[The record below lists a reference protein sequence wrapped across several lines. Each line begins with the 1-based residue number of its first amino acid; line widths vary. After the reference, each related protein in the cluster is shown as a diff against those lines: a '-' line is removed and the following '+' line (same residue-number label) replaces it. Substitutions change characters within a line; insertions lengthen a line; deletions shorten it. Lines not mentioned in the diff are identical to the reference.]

1 MSFKTLKSVA
11 LWLALFAVSAAAF
24 TPQFA
29 DANKSVRLRW
39 KNPVIRIALSTSL
52 TKQNFNIK
60 AESDI
65 DGAIKRSLNT
75 WEKVA
80 NVEFQTVWTDK
91 QSVSPA
97 GNAGDGVSLITI
109 GQTAENLALFGKDWN
124 DVSAQTRTFFNR
136 KGFITEADIVLNP
149 FQQFS
154 TDGFTGTFDLEATL
168 THEIGHLL
176 GLEHSFVMGATM
188 YIHQGKNGVYDL
200 PSFSPRTLAEDDITG
215 VRALYGAKETDE
227 NCCGAINGRL
237 SLPNGKAAK
246 EFQIW
251 AEESESGRVVSGV
264 LSNLAGEF
272 NFDGLAQGEY
282 RIYAQRTDSKATNS
296 FSAEEIGKVEIE
308 NGKTVEM
315 TKKLQPKPVTFDLQF
330 TGFNGQIS
338 ELAVPVNGGKS
349 YIIYIGG
356 KNLEGDRLEMNFNSS
371 SISVVP
377 NSRRIEHDYG
387 ADISVISFE
396 VRIAKKTPLGEYGI
410 FVGTRG
416 DRTTCLAGSLT
427 VEEFE
432 NNWNHSFLD
441 K

>member
-1 MSFKTLKSVA
+1 MVYKSLKLVVV
-11 LWLALFAVSAAAF
+11 WLVFFAVSAAAF

-29 DANKSVRLRW
+29 DASKSVRLRW

-52 TKQNFNIK
+52 TKQTFNITPETDV
-60 AESDI
+60 A
-65 DGAIKRSLNT
+65 GAIRRSLTT

-80 NVEFQTVWTDK
+80 DVEFQTVWTEK
-91 QSVSPA
+91 QAISPA

-154 TDGFTGTFDLEATL
+154 TDGSNGKFDLEATL

-188 YIHQGKNGVYDL
+188 YAHQGKNGVYGL
-200 PSFSPRTLAEDDITG
+200 PSFSPRTLAEDDISG
-215 VRALYGAKETDE
+215 IRALYGAKETDE
-227 NCCGAINGRL
+227 NCCGAIDGRL
-237 SLPNGKAAK
+237 LLPNGKAAK
-246 EFQIW
+246 EFQMW

-264 LSNLAGEF
+264 VSGLDGEF
-272 NFDGLAQGEY
+272 LFDGLTQGEY
-282 RIYAQRTDSKATNS
+282 RIYAQRTDAKAANS

-308 NGKTVEM
+308 NGKTVEL
-315 TKKLQPKPVTFDLQF
+315 TKRLQSKPTAFNLQF

-356 KNLEGDRLEMNFNSS
+356 KNLDADQLEMNFNSP

-377 NSRRIEHDYG
+377 NSRLEYDYG
-387 ADISVISFE
+387 ADISVVSFE

-432 NNWNHSFLD
+432 NNLNHSFLD
-441 K
+441 R

>member
-1 MSFKTLKSVA
+1 MFLKALKFVA
-11 LWLALFAVSAAAF
+11 LWLLLFAVSAAAF

-29 DANKSVRLRW
+29 DESKSVRLRW

-52 TKQNFNIK
+52 TKQTNSFK
-60 AESDI
+60 PDT
-65 DGAIKRSLNT
+65 DVKGAIERSLQA

-80 NVEFQTVWTDK
+80 NIEFQTVWTDK

-109 GQTAENLALFGKDWN
+109 GQTNENVALFREDSN
-124 DVSAQTRTFFNR
+124 EMSAQTRTFFNR

-154 TDGFTGTFDLEATL
+154 TDGFPGYFDLEATL

-188 YIHQGKNGVYDL
+188 YLHQSRNGVYSL
-200 PSFSPRTLAEDDITG
+200 PAFSPRTLAEDDITG
-215 VRALYGAKETDE
+215 IRALYGAKEENE
-227 NCCGAINGRL
+227 NCCGAITGKL
-237 SLPNGKAAK
+237 LFLNGKPVKSA
-246 EFQIW
+246 QVW
-251 AEESESGRVVSGV
+251 AEEAESGRVVSGV
-264 LSNLAGEF
+264 LSNADGDYF
-272 NFDGLAQGEY
+272 FDGLQTGQY
-282 RIYAQRTDSKATNS
+282 RIYAQRNAAESS
-296 FSAEEIGKVEIE
+296 FIAEQIGIVEVKKGETSEIV
-308 NGKTVEM
+308 
-315 TKKLQPKPVTFDLQF
+315 KKLQSQKTAFNLHF

-356 KNLEGDRLEMNFNSS
+356 KNLDSNEIEMSFNSPN
-371 SISVVP
+371 ISVVP
-377 NSRRIEHDYG
+377 NSRHKYDYG
-387 ADISVISFE
+387 EDVSVVSFE

-410 FVGTRG
+410 FVGTRA

-432 NNWNHSFLD
+432 NHLSYRLFD

>member
-1 MSFKTLKSVA
+1 MIYKSLKLVA
-11 LWLALFAVSAAAF
+11 VWLVFFAVSAAAF

-29 DANKSVRLRW
+29 DASKSVRLRW

-52 TKQNFNIK
+52 TKQTFNITPETDV
-60 AESDI
+60 A
-65 DGAIKRSLNT
+65 GAIRRSLTT

-80 NVEFQTVWTDK
+80 DVEFQTVWTEK
-91 QSVSPA
+91 QAISPA

-154 TDGFTGTFDLEATL
+154 TDGSNGKFDLEATL

-188 YIHQGKNGVYDL
+188 YAHQGKNGVYGL
-200 PSFSPRTLAEDDITG
+200 PSFSPRTLAEDDISG
-215 VRALYGAKETDE
+215 IRALYGAKETDE
-227 NCCGAINGRL
+227 NCCGAIDGRL
-237 SLPNGKAAK
+237 LLPNGKAAK
-246 EFQIW
+246 EFQMW

-264 LSNLAGEF
+264 VSGLDGEF
-272 NFDGLAQGEY
+272 LFDGLTQGEY
-282 RIYAQRTDSKATNS
+282 RIYAQRTDAKAANS

-308 NGKTVEM
+308 NGKTVEL
-315 TKKLQPKPVTFDLQF
+315 TKRLQSKPTAFNLQF

-356 KNLEGDRLEMNFNSS
+356 KNLDADQLEMNFNSP

-377 NSRRIEHDYG
+377 NSRLEYDYG
-387 ADISVISFE
+387 ADISVVSFE

-432 NNWNHSFLD
+432 NNLNHSFLD
-441 K
+441 R